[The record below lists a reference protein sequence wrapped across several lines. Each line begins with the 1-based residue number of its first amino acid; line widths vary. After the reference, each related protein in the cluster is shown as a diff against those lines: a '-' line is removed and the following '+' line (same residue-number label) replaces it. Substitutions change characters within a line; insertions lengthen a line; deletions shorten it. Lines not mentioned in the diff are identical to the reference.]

1 MSILLKIFLVVL
13 AVYILVCVLLF
24 IFQERLIFFP
34 DKIHNDYKF
43 AFEQNFEEINLK
55 TKDQKLLHGLLFRS
69 ENSKGLIFYLHGN
82 AGSVKSWGEV
92 AKSYTDLGYDVFM
105 IDYRGFGKSEG
116 TISAQNQLYEDVQVA
131 YDEMKT
137 RYSEDKIVVLGY
149 SIGTGPA
156 TKIASTNK
164 PRLLILQA
172 PYYSL
177 TDMMKR
183 TYPII
188 PTFILKYQFETNE
201 YIRDC
206 GMPIVIFHG
215 DKDEVIYH
223 GSSIKL
229 KKLLKQSDTV
239 IILEGQQH
247 NEITDNQEYQREI
260 RRILNESGA

>member
-1 MSILLKIFLVVL
+1 MNILLKIFLIL
-13 AVYILVCVLLF
+13 IAVYILVCVLLF
-24 IFQERLIFFP
+24 IFQEKLIFFP
-34 DKIHNDYKF
+34 EKIHNDYKF
-43 AFEQNFEEINLK
+43 SFENDFEEINLR
-55 TKDQKLLHGLLFRS
+55 TKDQKLLHGLLFRA
-69 ENSKGLIFYLHGN
+69 EGSKGLIFYLHGN

-92 AKSYTDLGYDVFM
+92 AKAYTELDYDVF
-105 IDYRGFGKSEG
+105 ILDYRGFGKSEG
-116 TISAQNQLYEDVQVA
+116 AIRTQNQLYEDMQIG
-131 YDEMKT
+131 YDLMKS

-149 SIGTGPA
+149 SIGTGVA
-156 TKIASTNK
+156 TKIASVNK

-177 TDMMKR
+177 KDMMRR

-188 PTFILKYQFETNE
+188 PTFILKYQFQTNE

-206 GMPIVIFHG
+206 KMPIVIFHG

-229 KKLLKQSDTV
+229 KNLLKHTDTV
-239 IILEGQQH
+239 IILRGQQH

-260 RRILNESGA
+260 RRILNF